1 VSASLGKRYARA
13 LLALTRAD
21 GTVEAAGAELSRV
34 AAALQEPRLAGVVLS
49 PVIDST
55 ARLRIVKEI
64 VAALGVSRMVGNLV
78 CLLTERNRLPILGD
92 VARWY
97 EELVDE
103 ELGRTRVQIR
113 SAVPL
118 STAEKSELVELARR
132 LTGRTL
138 VVASTDVDPELLGGV
153 TLDAGVRCTT
163 AA

>member
-1 VSASLGKRYARA
+1 
-13 LLALTRAD
+13 
-21 GTVEAAGAELSRV
+21 
-34 AAALQEPRLAGVVLS
+34 
-49 PVIDST
+49 
-55 ARLRIVKEI
+55 EI
-64 VAALGVSRMVGNLV
+64 VAGLGVSRMVGSLV
-78 CLLTERNRLPILGD
+78 CLLTERNRLPIRGD

-138 VVASTDVDPELLGGV
+138 VVASTDVDPELLGGI
-153 TLDAGVRCTT
+153 TLDAGGTVYDGSVKTQLARLSKEMADGGT
-163 AA
+163 